1 MTARHWTEDELLAH
15 LYGIGPE
22 NGHIEA
28 CSECARRLQSM
39 QEARSLSE
47 AAGINSIEPSFEF
60 LAAQRRRIYQRLS
73 KPPQYALVRR
83 FAPAIAASLAIAGGL
98 LLFEEQHS
106 NSSRPVVKPADT
118 ELVEDVGRTAMNPEP
133 APLAPLQALFEE

>member
-1 MTARHWTEDELLAH
+1 MTARHWTEDEFVAH

-22 NGHIEA
+22 NGHIQE
-28 CSECARRLQSM
+28 CSVCASRLQSM
-39 QEARSLSE
+39 QDARMQSE
-47 AAGINSIEPSFEF
+47 AAAAGSDQPSFEF

-73 KPPQYALVRR
+73 KPAQFAFARR
-83 FAPAIAASLAIAGGL
+83 FAPALGASLAIAGGL
-98 LLFEEQHS
+98 LFFEQQHS
-106 NSSRPVVKPADT
+106 NSSRPIVKPADT